1 MRSVFPISPPG
12 GDVIIIKMPR
22 RIKERWAQGLLTGS
36 LPDALDYYK
45 VLREGGKAQATRGDN
60 CGGRGG
66 VLA

>member
-1 MRSVFPISPPG
+1 M
-12 GDVIIIKMPR
+12 IIIKMPR